1 MRTVAAGLALVT
13 ICSAC
18 SPTHKT
24 STGRTQRE
32 TDSVIGES
40 KLPGAHVVKRAR
52 DTQDSA
58 RAQAAAVDTAA
69 AAE

>member
-1 MRTVAAGLALVT
+1 MRTFAAGLALVT

-18 SPTHKT
+18 SSTAKT
-24 STGRTQRE
+24 STGRTERE
-32 TDSVIGES
+32 TDSVIGQS
-40 KLPGAHVVKRAR
+40 SVPGAGGVTKAMAAQ
-52 DTQDSA
+52 DTA